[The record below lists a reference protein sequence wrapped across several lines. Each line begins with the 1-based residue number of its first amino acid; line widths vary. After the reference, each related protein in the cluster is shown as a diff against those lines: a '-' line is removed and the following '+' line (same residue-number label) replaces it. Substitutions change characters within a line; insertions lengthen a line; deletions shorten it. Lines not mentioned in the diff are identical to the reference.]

1 MEAMSSTKRRA
12 FAAAISAA
20 GALLAW
26 FSSDPTGLLI
36 AVAAACIC
44 IGWKGGLL
52 AIAIAGFA
60 AAAIETASDTIGMGG
75 WLRVAVFVASAFGLW
90 LVVQLFRVVTF
101 YEQVYRNAQPTME
114 DIPGLGW
121 SCYPDG
127 RMRFVNPKALE
138 FVGLTVEEMKRL
150 MEAGDTAW
158 WQPFVHPDDRE
169 RSLALWKHSL
179 STGEPLIDEQRVRR
193 HDGTYRWFRDSAVA
207 SRDEHGRIT
216 AWYGTTVD
224 IDDQRK
230 AEAALRESEQQLR
243 QLIDTVP
250 ALIWCATP
258 DGKPSYLN
266 QPLLRWTG
274 MSQSGDTTRT
284 AGQLAATIIEAV
296 HPDDRASFQA
306 ALSQSFRAGK
316 PFMLKYRLRRADGDY
331 RWIDGKAEPLRDT
344 DGRILQWYGVCLD
357 IHDEMQAQE
366 AARLADEK
374 LARALR
380 AASLSEMSVSIAH
393 ELNQPL
399 QAVVANANAFQ
410 RWLRA
415 NPPNFERASRTAEW
429 IVRDVDAAAD
439 VVNRIR
445 ALFTQTGHSRQPIQL
460 NTVIK
465 EVCELISD
473 KLQAG
478 KIRLE
483 IDLDPALPG
492 VGADRVQIEQ
502 VVINLVR
509 NAIEAMQETPV
520 HARILRIATHMRNSE
535 TLEVAVSDRGHGIA
549 DSDRIFEPF
558 FTTKK
563 DGIGMGLAICRSV
576 VETHGGRV
584 WAENAPGR
592 GATVTFSLPVQSPER
607 EREPIDV
614 GTLVASKTQMAQ
626 GHDRLPA

>member
-1 MEAMSSTKRRA
+1 MAV
-12 FAAAISAA
+12 AISAA
-20 GALLAW
+20 GVLLAW
-26 FSSDPTGLLI
+26 FSSEPSGLLI

-44 IGWKGGLL
+44 IGWEAGLL
-52 AIAIAGFA
+52 TIVMAGFA
-60 AAAIETASDTIGMGG
+60 AAAFEMPSDTIGTGG
-75 WLRVAVFVASAFGLW
+75 WLRVAAFVASAFGLW
-90 LVVQLFRVVTF
+90 LVVQLFRIVSF
-101 YEQVYRNAQPTME
+101 YEQVYRNVQPTME

-121 SCYPDG
+121 SAYPDG
-127 RMRFVNPKALE
+127 RMRFINPKALE
-138 FVGLTVEEMKRL
+138 FVGLSVEEMHRL
-150 MEAGDTAW
+150 MEAGDDAW
-158 WQPFVHPDDRE
+158 WRRFVHPDDLE
-169 RSLALWKHSL
+169 RSQALWRHSL
-179 STGEPLIDEQRVRR
+179 RTGEPLIDEQRVRR
-193 HDGTYRWFRDSAVA
+193 YDGTYRWFRDSAVA

-274 MSQSGDTTRT
+274 ISQNGQTTRT
-284 AGQLAATIIEAV
+284 AGQLATTIIEAV
-296 HPDDRASFQA
+296 HPDDRTCFQA
-306 ALSQSFRAGK
+306 ALSQSFRSGN
-316 PFMLKYRLRRADGDY
+316 PFMLKYRLRRADGDF

-366 AARLADEK
+366 AARLADER

-429 IVRDVDAAAD
+429 IIRDVDAAAD

-445 ALFTQTGHSRQPIQL
+445 ALFNQAGDSRQPIQL
-460 NTVIK
+460 NTVIN
-465 EVCELISD
+465 EVCELVSD
-473 KLQAG
+473 KLQTS
-478 KIRLE
+478 KIRLQ
-483 IDLDPALPG
+483 IDLDPALPS

-509 NAIEAMQETPV
+509 NAIEAMQETRV
-520 HARILRIATHMRNSE
+520 HARTLRIATRLRNLE
-535 TLEVAVSDRGHGIA
+535 MLEVAVSDRGHGIA
-549 DSDRIFEPF
+549 DSDRIFEAF

-576 VETHGGRV
+576 IEAHGGRV
-584 WAENAPGR
+584 WAENAPGG
-592 GATVTFSLPVQSPER
+592 GAIVTFSLPFQLPER
-607 EREPIDV
+607 DRKPINV
-614 GTLVASKTQMAQ
+614 GTLVASKPQTA
-626 GHDRLPA
+626 

>member
-12 FAAAISAA
+12 LAGVISAA

-26 FSSDPTGLLI
+26 FSSDPSGLLI

-44 IGWKGGLL
+44 IGWKTGLL
-52 AIAIAGFA
+52 TIVVVGFA
-60 AAAIETASDTIGMGG
+60 AAAIEMASDTIATGG
-75 WLRVAVFVASAFGLW
+75 WLRVAVCVASAFGLW
-90 LVVQLFRVVTF
+90 LVVQLFRVVSF
-101 YEQVYRNAQPTME
+101 YEQVYRNVQPTME

-138 FVGLTVEEMKRL
+138 FVGLTVEEMKKL

-258 DGKPSYLN
+258 DGKPSYVN

-274 MSQSGDTTRT
+274 MPQSGETTRA
-284 AGQLAATIIEAV
+284 AGQLAATFIEAV
-296 HPDDRASFQA
+296 HPDDRSSFQA
-306 ALSQSFRAGK
+306 ALSQSFRSGN

-366 AARLADEK
+366 AARLADER

-429 IVRDVDAAAD
+429 IIRDVDAAAD

-445 ALFTQTGHSRQPIQL
+445 ALFTQASHSRQPIQL
-460 NTVIK
+460 NTVVN
-465 EVCELISD
+465 EVCELVSD

-483 IDLDPALPG
+483 IDLDPTLPS

-509 NAIEAMQETPV
+509 NAIEATQETPV
-520 HARILRIATHMRNSE
+520 HARILRIATRLHNSE
-535 TLEVAVSDRGHGIA
+535 MLEVAVSDRGHGIA
-549 DSDRIFEPF
+549 DSDRIFEAF

-576 VETHGGRV
+576 IEAHGGRV
-584 WAENAPGR
+584 WAESAPGR
-592 GATVTFSLPVQSPER
+592 GATVTFSLPAQSPER
-607 EREPIDV
+607 DRQPIDV
-614 GTLVASKTQMAQ
+614 GALVASNAQ
-626 GHDRLPA
+626 TAHEPERLPA

>member
-1 MEAMSSTKRRA
+1 MSSTKRRA
-12 FAAAISAA
+12 FAAAISAI
-20 GALLAW
+20 GAFLAW
-26 FSSDPTGLLI
+26 VSSDPTSLLI

-44 IGWKGGLL
+44 IGWKAGLL
-52 AIAIAGFA
+52 AVVMAGFA
-60 AAAIETASDTIGMGG
+60 AAAMEAASDTIATDGR
-75 WLRVAVFVASAFGLW
+75 LRVAVFVASAFGLW
-90 LVVQLFRVVTF
+90 LVVQLFRVVSF
-101 YEQVYRNAQPTME
+101 YEQVYKKTQPTME

-138 FVGLTVEEMKRL
+138 FVGLTVDEMKRL

-158 WQPFVHPDDRE
+158 WQRFVHPDDLE
-169 RSLALWKHSL
+169 RSRALWKHSL

-207 SRDEHGRIT
+207 SRDEHGHIT

-274 MSQSGDTTRT
+274 MTQSGETTGT
-284 AGQLAATIIEAV
+284 ASQLAATIIEAV
-296 HPDDRASFQA
+296 HPDDQPSFQS
-306 ALSQSFRAGK
+306 ALSQSFKSGD
-316 PFMLKYRLRRADGDY
+316 PVMLKYRLRRADGNY

-366 AARLADEK
+366 AVRLADER

-399 QAVVANANAFQ
+399 QAIVANANAFQ

-415 NPPNFERASRTAEW
+415 DPPNLERASRTAEW
-429 IVRDVDAAAD
+429 IIRDVDAAAD

-445 ALFTQTGHSRQPIQL
+445 ALFTQAGQSRQLIQL

-465 EVCELISD
+465 EVCELVSD

-483 IDLDPALPG
+483 IDLDPSLPS

-509 NAIEAMQETPV
+509 NAIEAMHETPV
-520 HARILRIATHMRNSE
+520 HARILRIATRLRNPDM
-535 TLEVAVSDRGHGIA
+535 LEVAVSDRGHGIA
-549 DSDRIFEPF
+549 DSDRIFEAF

-584 WAENAPGR
+584 WAENAAGR
-592 GATVTFSLPVQSPER
+592 GATVIFSLPVQSPER
-607 EREPIDV
+607 ERKPIDV
-614 GTLVASKTQMAQ
+614 GTLVASKTPHEAE
-626 GHDRLPA
+626 RLTV